1 LKRIDELSLGWR
13 TDLLFARFDAQ
24 VVEGPDYLTVRTPHN
39 PTYWWGNFLLFD
51 HSPGEGDAA
60 RWLSSFDAEITR
72 RQPESRHLAI
82 GIDVAH
88 ALVLP
93 PGFAAAGATLVASNV
108 LTLRREQLC
117 TPAKALPGG
126 LHIRTLTLPHEA
138 RLAAALQVAADAK
151 GLDPEGLRAFC
162 EREMLRMG
170 AMQAAGLGH
179 WFGVFSSAT
188 DGAGPFAGCGLFR
201 DGVGPGALGRFQ
213 AVDTHPAWRRQGLC
227 KALIHAVCR
236 HGFEQMGLETLVIV
250 ADPDDVAI
258 GLYESL
264 GFQRGQRSW
273 RLERRGRSPTSVD
286 R

>member
-1 LKRIDELSLGWR
+1 MKRIDQLSLGWR

-51 HSPGEGDAA
+51 HPPGEGDAV
-60 RWLSSFDAEITR
+60 RWLSWFDAEITR

-82 GIDVAH
+82 GIDA
-88 ALVLP
+88 AQAFVLP
-93 PGFAAAGATLVASNV
+93 PGFAAAGAMLVASNV
-108 LTLRREQLC
+108 LTLRREQLRA
-117 TPAKALPGG
+117 PSKPLPGG
-126 LHIRTLTLPHEA
+126 LHIRTLALPQEA

-151 GLDPEGLRAFC
+151 GLDPDGLRVFC

-179 WFGVFSSAT
+179 WFGVFSSAA
-188 DGAGPFAGCGLFR
+188 DEAGPVAGCGLFR
-201 DGVGPGALGRFQ
+201 DGFGPRALGRFQ
-213 AVDTHPAWRRQGLC
+213 AVDTHPSWRRRGLC
-227 KALIHAVCR
+227 TALIHAVCR

-273 RLERRGRSPTSVD
+273 RLERRGRAPTG
-286 R
+286 